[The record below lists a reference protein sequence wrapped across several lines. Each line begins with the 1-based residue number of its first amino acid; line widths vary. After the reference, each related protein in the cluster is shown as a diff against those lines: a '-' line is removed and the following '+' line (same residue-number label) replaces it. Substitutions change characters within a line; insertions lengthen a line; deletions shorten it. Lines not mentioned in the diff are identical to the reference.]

1 MKEGAREVF
10 LAPNP
15 GASTLGNKKHRMQ
28 FLLLDPADQ
37 ISVLDG
43 GKAADLVL
51 AVMSTRGTDW
61 KNMRYDPDKFANAI
75 DEQGY
80 RNLQLLRNQGI
91 PSLIGVL

>member
-1 MKEGAREVF
+1 MKEEEGRKVF

-28 FLLLDPADQ
+28 FLLMDPADQ
-37 ISVLDG
+37 ISVLDT
-43 GKAADLVL
+43 GKVADVVL
-51 AVMSTRGTDW
+51 LVMSTKGTDW

-80 RNLQLLRNQGI
+80 RNLQLLRN
-91 PSLIGVL
+91 